1 MRSAFFIY
9 IHGKLNFNSV
19 MLNLGFFKF
28 KYLVVLFLMITALTG
43 IAQENP
49 SATIRAFP
57 HGGEIT
63 SGATTDK
70 DEITFNIYLSI
81 GSSEAV
87 TSDFT
92 VGDLT
97 VSGGVLSDFA
107 YNSTYNY
114 YEVKL
119 TTSTQGNYTLDINAN
134 TFTSGGTG
142 NLAASQFSWTYDAIP
157 TMTITAANG
166 STAVADG
173 ATTNDGTLT
182 LTFTSSE
189 TTNNFI
195 AGDVSVSGG
204 SLSSFSGS
212 GAVYTATF
220 TPSSDGATTIDVAAS
235 KFTDAAGNNNTA
247 ATQFNWTRDQVVPT
261 IDLLAHDE
269 NNNHHLMDGAT
280 TSDAKLYIQFTVSE
294 SVTNFAIGDISV
306 TGGTLSTFAGSG
318 RNYTVVFTPSADGA
332 TTIDIAA
339 NTFTDA
345 AGNNNTAATRFNW
358 TFDTTKPTMIITA
371 ANGSTAVA
379 DGATT
384 NDGTLTLTFTSS
396 EAITNFTSGSLT
408 LSGGSLSSFSATS
421 SSVFTGVFTPS
432 ADGATTI
439 DIAADI
445 FADAAGNTNTAV
457 PQFNWTYDSTRPTM
471 AITASN
477 GSTAVADGA
486 TTNDL
491 TLNLT
496 FTSSEV
502 TTNFAS
508 GDVSVSGGTL
518 SRFVATSSTLYTGV
532 FTPSADGA
540 TTIDIAASTFT
551 DAAGNGN
558 TAATQFN
565 WNAFPRTVTLSLDQ
579 STIAENGTA
588 TITANLDISSTTQT
602 IVSLAPTGT
611 AFLKADY
618 GVSGTGDTSS
628 STVAGGNGNG
638 SADNQLGSS
647 SNPAL
652 GVVLDASRNIYIAD
666 EKNHRIQK
674 WAPGAT
680 TGITVAG
687 GNGSGAAENQLSDP
701 TNLALDASGNIYVLD
716 RGNSRVQKWVPGAS
730 TGTTVAGG
738 NGSGPAANQIDVPP
752 GGTSIGIGIDN
763 LGNIYLSD
771 RNNNRVQKWAPG
783 AIEAVTVA
791 GGNGSGDAANQ
802 LYRPEGIA
810 LDVSG
815 NLYVADSHNQRIQR
829 WSPGATEGVTVAGGN
844 GYGSGA
850 NQLWYPVQVSVD
862 AGYNVY
868 IVGGSS
874 SGNQI
879 QRWALNATQKTTLGA
894 GSGAVA
900 DASGNIYVSDVSNF
914 LVKKVSNGIPQIVIA
929 AGETTATLTVT
940 GIDDTI
946 DESDETII
954 LTPSVTGATLASSA
968 ALNITMSDNDL
979 PPAVS
984 SVTATSVDGNYKL
997 GDTIAITVVF
1007 DKAVSV
1013 SGTPQLTL
1021 ETGLT
1026 DAVVN
1031 YSSGSRT
1038 DTLTF
1043 NYAVSSNH
1051 FSADLDYVSSN
1062 SLVLNDAVIVETIGT
1077 SAATLTL
1084 PVPGSSNS
1092 LGANKSIVADGTVST
1107 MTITATNGSTTVAND
1122 AITKDSTLT
1131 LTFTSSEV
1139 TTDFTTEDV
1148 TVSGGTLS
1156 DFAATSTTVYNAKF
1170 TPSSSGATTIDVA
1183 ASTFTDAVGNNN
1195 TAAVQ
1200 FKWTYDGMPPTITI
1214 TASNG
1219 SNVVAD
1225 SSRSQDTS
1233 LTVTFTSSE
1242 ATTDFNADSINVI
1255 GGKLTDF
1262 VAVSATVYTAK
1273 LTPAVDIATVYY
1285 GGTFIEILAN
1295 KFSDALG
1302 NYNADTSLFNWTYD
1316 IAGPSMRI
1324 SAYRASNGV
1333 GVSNQGAANEGTLKI
1348 QFSSSESTT
1357 DFTIEDIVVSGGVM
1371 SEFSGV
1377 GTNYTATFVS
1387 SQEGAM
1393 SVGVAADL
1401 FLDEAGN
1408 INTAAEPFG
1417 WTYDATPPEMIIM
1430 AMTHGAQA
1438 GEFVNGSMTNDDSL
1452 FITFSFSEALM
1463 SFDRG
1468 DLNLINGDLS
1478 EIKSLEMGGD
1488 ENLFYDANLKPRG
1501 DGLVT
1506 VGIKKGSLKD
1516 KAGNEVILFDSLS
1529 WTYDGTAP
1537 TMRLV
1542 VTNNGDVIIDGA
1554 VVNDGSKTVTFT
1566 SSEPTTDFT
1575 VDSIALT
1582 GGSLSDF
1589 IAVNDTMYTATFMP
1603 SVTGVNSIVVAENSF
1618 TDAVG
1623 NYNTGIAYY
1632 VSIGAATFGIH
1643 ESLVTAGGDSVTT
1656 GGEVSYTLGQLSKA
1670 TLYDINESEDTLYV
1684 VQQGIQQ
1691 PYEIAE
1697 ILGMEETTI
1706 SLSVVAYPNPTYE
1719 VLTLKIENYK
1729 NEELTYQ
1736 LHDLQGKLLDRNR
1749 VRGSST
1755 TINMAGLSPNMYLLS
1770 ISSDQSLI
1778 KTFRIIKN

>member
-1 MRSAFFIY
+1 MRSTFFSY

-19 MLNLGFFKF
+19 MLNLGFIKF
-28 KYLVVLFLMITALTG
+28 KYLVVLFLTITALTG

-49 SATIRAFP
+49 SATIRAFTQ
-57 HGGEIT
+57 GGEIT

-70 DEITFNIYLSI
+70 DEITFNIYLVFPW
-81 GSSEAV
+81 GFEAV

-119 TTSTQGNYTLDINAN
+119 TTSTQGNYTLDIDAN
-134 TFTSGGTG
+134 KFNSGGYP
-142 NLAASQFSWTYDAIP
+142 NLAASRFSWTFDTTKP
-157 TMTITAANG
+157 TMIITAANG

-173 ATTNDGTLT
+173 ATTNDRTLN

-189 TTNNFI
+189 VTTNF
-195 AGDVSVSGG
+195 ASGDVSVSGG
-204 SLSSFSGS
+204 TLSSFVATSS
-212 GAVYTATF
+212 TVYT
-220 TPSSDGATTIDVAAS
+220 G
-235 KFTDAAGNNNTA
+235 
-247 ATQFNWTRDQVVPT
+247 
-261 IDLLAHDE
+261 
-269 NNNHHLMDGAT
+269 
-280 TSDAKLYIQFTVSE
+280 
-294 SVTNFAIGDISV
+294 
-306 TGGTLSTFAGSG
+306 
-318 RNYTVVFTPSADGA
+318 VFTPSGDGA

-339 NTFTDA
+339 STFTDA
-345 AGNNNTAATRFNW
+345 AGNNNTAATRFDW

-371 ANGSTAVA
+371 TNGSTAVA

-396 EAITNFTSGSLT
+396 EAITNFTSGSVT
-408 LSGGSLSSFSATS
+408 LSGGTLSSFSATS

-432 ADGATTI
+432 TDGTTTI
-439 DIAADI
+439 DIMAGI

-457 PQFNWTYDSTRPTM
+457 PQFNW
-471 AITASN
+471 
-477 GSTAVADGA
+477 
-486 TTNDL
+486 
-491 TLNLT
+491 
-496 FTSSEV
+496 
-502 TTNFAS
+502 
-508 GDVSVSGGTL
+508 
-518 SRFVATSSTLYTGV
+518 
-532 FTPSADGA
+532 
-540 TTIDIAASTFT
+540 
-551 DAAGNGN
+551 
-558 TAATQFN
+558 
-565 WNAFPRTVTLSLDQ
+565 
-579 STIAENGTA
+579 
-588 TITANLDISSTTQT
+588 
-602 IVSLAPTGT
+602 
-611 AFLKADY
+611 
-618 GVSGTGDTSS
+618 
-628 STVAGGNGNG
+628 
-638 SADNQLGSS
+638 
-647 SNPAL
+647 
-652 GVVLDASRNIYIAD
+652 IY
-666 EKNHRIQK
+666 
-674 WAPGAT
+674 
-680 TGITVAG
+680 
-687 GNGSGAAENQLSDP
+687 
-701 TNLALDASGNIYVLD
+701 
-716 RGNSRVQKWVPGAS
+716 
-730 TGTTVAGG
+730 
-738 NGSGPAANQIDVPP
+738 
-752 GGTSIGIGIDN
+752 
-763 LGNIYLSD
+763 
-771 RNNNRVQKWAPG
+771 
-783 AIEAVTVA
+783 
-791 GGNGSGDAANQ
+791 
-802 LYRPEGIA
+802 
-810 LDVSG
+810 
-815 NLYVADSHNQRIQR
+815 
-829 WSPGATEGVTVAGGN
+829 
-844 GYGSGA
+844 
-850 NQLWYPVQVSVD
+850 
-862 AGYNVY
+862 
-868 IVGGSS
+868 
-874 SGNQI
+874 
-879 QRWALNATQKTTLGA
+879 
-894 GSGAVA
+894 
-900 DASGNIYVSDVSNF
+900 
-914 LVKKVSNGIPQIVIA
+914 
-929 AGETTATLTVT
+929 
-940 GIDDTI
+940 
-946 DESDETII
+946 
-954 LTPSVTGATLASSA
+954 
-968 ALNITMSDNDL
+968 
-979 PPAVS
+979 
-984 SVTATSVDGNYKL
+984 
-997 GDTIAITVVF
+997 
-1007 DKAVSV
+1007 
-1013 SGTPQLTL
+1013 
-1021 ETGLT
+1021 
-1026 DAVVN
+1026 
-1031 YSSGSRT
+1031 
-1038 DTLTF
+1038 
-1043 NYAVSSNH
+1043 
-1051 FSADLDYVSSN
+1051 
-1062 SLVLNDAVIVETIGT
+1062 
-1077 SAATLTL
+1077 
-1084 PVPGSSNS
+1084 
-1092 LGANKSIVADGTVST
+1092 DGTKPT
-1107 MTITATNGSTTVAND
+1107 MTITATNGSTAVAND

-1139 TTDFTTEDV
+1139 TTDFTAEDV

-1156 DFAATSTTVYNAKF
+1156 DFAAMSTTVYTAKF

-1183 ASTFTDAVGNNN
+1183 ANTFTDAAGNNN
-1195 TAAVQ
+1195 MATVQ
-1200 FKWTYDGMPPTITI
+1200 FNWTYDITPPTMTI

-1262 VAVSATVYTAK
+1262 SAKSATVYTAT
-1273 LTPAVDIATVYY
+1273 LTPSIDIDTVYH
-1285 GGTFIEILAN
+1285 GGTFIEILGN
-1295 KFSDALG
+1295 KFTDAAG
-1302 NYNADTSLFNWTYD
+1302 NNNLDTILFNWTYD

-1333 GVSNQGAANEGTLKI
+1333 GVSNQGAANEDTLKI
-1348 QFSSSESTT
+1348 QFSSSEPTT

-1393 SVGVAADL
+1393 SVAVAADL

-1408 INTAAEPFG
+1408 LNTAAEPFG
-1417 WTYDATPPEMIIM
+1417 WTYDTTPPEMIIM
-1430 AMTHGAQA
+1430 AMTPGAQP

-1468 DLNLINGDLS
+1468 DLKLMNGDLS

-1506 VGIKKGSLKD
+1506 VSIKKRALKD

-1575 VDSIALT
+1575 VDSIALM

-1603 SVTGVNSIVVAENSF
+1603 SVSGVNSIVVAENSF

-1656 GGEVSYTLGQLSKA
+1656 GGEVSYTLGQLSEA

-1706 SLSVVAYPNPTYE
+1706 SLSVVAYPNPTHE

-1736 LHDLQGKLLDRNR
+1736 LHDLQGKLLDRNT

>member
-173 ATTNDGTLT
+173 STTNDGTLT

-318 RNYTVVFTPSADGA
+318 RNYTVVFTPTTDGA
-332 TTIDIAA
+332 ITIDIAA

-384 NDGTLTLTFTSS
+384 NDGTLMLTFTSS

-408 LSGGSLSSFSATS
+408 LSGGTLSSFSATS

-445 FADAAGNTNTAV
+445 FADAAGNTNTAAT
-457 PQFNWTYDSTRPTM
+457 QFNWTYDSTRPTM
-471 AITASN
+471 TITASD
-477 GSTAVADGA
+477 GSNAVAIYSDN
-486 TTNDL
+486 NDSP
-491 TLNLT
+491 LT
-496 FTSSEV
+496 FTFTANEPITGFGIEDITFTGQIRGESADPG
-502 TTNFAS
+502 TLTNFISVSSRVYTVTIMPAAYIETAAHLNLNVVVAGDRFYDLSNNINLSPTEFNWTYDVTVPKIIISATNGSSTIADSATTTDETITLTFTESEAILNFTLEDISAS
-508 GDVSVSGGTL
+508 GGIIDELIKTSDGISNYGNPPDTVYTAIFIPSEDGFKTINVS
-518 SRFVATSSTLYTGV
+518 
-532 FTPSADGA
+532 
-540 TTIDIAASTFT
+540 ASTFT
-551 DAAGNGN
+551 D
-558 TAATQFN
+558 
-565 WNAFPRTVTLSLDQ
+565 
-579 STIAENGTA
+579 
-588 TITANLDISSTTQT
+588 
-602 IVSLAPTGT
+602 
-611 AFLKADY
+611 
-618 GVSGTGDTSS
+618 
-628 STVAGGNGNG
+628 VA
-638 SADNQLGSS
+638 
-647 SNPAL
+647 
-652 GVVLDASRNIYIAD
+652 
-666 EKNHRIQK
+666 
-674 WAPGAT
+674 
-680 TGITVAG
+680 
-687 GNGSGAAENQLSDP
+687 
-701 TNLALDASGNIYVLD
+701 
-716 RGNSRVQKWVPGAS
+716 
-730 TGTTVAGG
+730 
-738 NGSGPAANQIDVPP
+738 
-752 GGTSIGIGIDN
+752 
-763 LGNIYLSD
+763 
-771 RNNNRVQKWAPG
+771 
-783 AIEAVTVA
+783 
-791 GGNGSGDAANQ
+791 
-802 LYRPEGIA
+802 
-810 LDVSG
+810 
-815 NLYVADSHNQRIQR
+815 
-829 WSPGATEGVTVAGGN
+829 
-844 GYGSGA
+844 
-850 NQLWYPVQVSVD
+850 
-862 AGYNVY
+862 
-868 IVGGSS
+868 
-874 SGNQI
+874 
-879 QRWALNATQKTTLGA
+879 
-894 GSGAVA
+894 
-900 DASGNIYVSDVSNF
+900 
-914 LVKKVSNGIPQIVIA
+914 
-929 AGETTATLTVT
+929 
-940 GIDDTI
+940 
-946 DESDETII
+946 
-954 LTPSVTGATLASSA
+954 
-968 ALNITMSDNDL
+968 
-979 PPAVS
+979 
-984 SVTATSVDGNYKL
+984 
-997 GDTIAITVVF
+997 
-1007 DKAVSV
+1007 
-1013 SGTPQLTL
+1013 
-1021 ETGLT
+1021 
-1026 DAVVN
+1026 
-1031 YSSGSRT
+1031 
-1038 DTLTF
+1038 
-1043 NYAVSSNH
+1043 
-1051 FSADLDYVSSN
+1051 
-1062 SLVLNDAVIVETIGT
+1062 
-1077 SAATLTL
+1077 
-1084 PVPGSSNS
+1084 
-1092 LGANKSIVADGTVST
+1092 
-1107 MTITATNGSTTVAND
+1107 
-1122 AITKDSTLT
+1122 
-1131 LTFTSSEV
+1131 
-1139 TTDFTTEDV
+1139 
-1148 TVSGGTLS
+1148 
-1156 DFAATSTTVYNAKF
+1156 
-1170 TPSSSGATTIDVA
+1170 
-1183 ASTFTDAVGNNN
+1183 GNNN
-1195 TAAVQ
+1195 SAAAQ
-1200 FKWTYDGMPPTITI
+1200 FNWTYDGGMLPTMTI

-1262 VAVSATVYTAK
+1262 SAVSATVYTAT

-1333 GVSNQGAANEGTLKI
+1333 GVSNQGAANEDTLKI
-1348 QFSSSESTT
+1348 QFSSSEPTT
-1357 DFTIEDIVVSGGVM
+1357 DFTIEDIVLSGGVM
-1371 SEFSGV
+1371 SEFGGSGSS
-1377 GTNYTATFVS
+1377 YTATFVS

-1408 INTAAEPFG
+1408 LNTAAEPFG
-1417 WTYDATPPEMIIM
+1417 
-1430 AMTHGAQA
+1430 
-1438 GEFVNGSMTNDDSL
+1438 
-1452 FITFSFSEALM
+1452 
-1463 SFDRG
+1463 
-1468 DLNLINGDLS
+1468 
-1478 EIKSLEMGGD
+1478 
-1488 ENLFYDANLKPRG
+1488 
-1501 DGLVT
+1501 
-1506 VGIKKGSLKD
+1506 
-1516 KAGNEVILFDSLS
+1516 
-1529 WTYDGTAP
+1529 
-1537 TMRLV
+1537 
-1542 VTNNGDVIIDGA
+1542 
-1554 VVNDGSKTVTFT
+1554 
-1566 SSEPTTDFT
+1566 
-1575 VDSIALT
+1575 
-1582 GGSLSDF
+1582 
-1589 IAVNDTMYTATFMP
+1589 
-1603 SVTGVNSIVVAENSF
+1603 
-1618 TDAVG
+1618 
-1623 NYNTGIAYY
+1623 
-1632 VSIGAATFGIH
+1632 
-1643 ESLVTAGGDSVTT
+1643 
-1656 GGEVSYTLGQLSKA
+1656 
-1670 TLYDINESEDTLYV
+1670 
-1684 VQQGIQQ
+1684 
-1691 PYEIAE
+1691 
-1697 ILGMEETTI
+1697 
-1706 SLSVVAYPNPTYE
+1706 
-1719 VLTLKIENYK
+1719 
-1729 NEELTYQ
+1729 
-1736 LHDLQGKLLDRNR
+1736 
-1749 VRGSST
+1749 
-1755 TINMAGLSPNMYLLS
+1755 
-1770 ISSDQSLI
+1770 
-1778 KTFRIIKN
+1778 